1 MARGRRQILSIISIF
16 YLIFSR
22 KEIWARNQLT
32 ADYQLLC
39 RDGTRKRATDYRN
52 CYLGK
57 VAANAMVTNPFF
69 KKQNI
74 NAFINLFKYAQQ
86 FYGQK
91 MKNEFSFSMF
101 YSEPPYA
108 DLIFSDAAQKI
119 IVLNESEYIIEIFGL
134 RSILKLPTHSSTSL
148 PELPWPRVYESL

>member
-1 MARGRRQILSIISIF
+1 MFIISIF
-16 YLIFSR
+16 YLIFFR

-39 RDGTRKRATDYRN
+39 RDGTRKKATDYRN

-119 IVLNESEYIIEIFGL
+119 IVLNESEYL
-134 RSILKLPTHSSTSL
+134 QSMVLDHSKKLSIHSSTSL
-148 PELPWPRVYESL
+148 PELPWPRVYESI

>member
-1 MARGRRQILSIISIF
+1 
-16 YLIFSR
+16 
-22 KEIWARNQLT
+22 
-32 ADYQLLC
+32 
-39 RDGTRKRATDYRN
+39 
-52 CYLGK
+52 
-57 VAANAMVTNPFF
+57 MVTNPFF

-119 IVLNESEYIIEIFGL
+119 TVLNESEYYTDKTRQVNYAVSEKEVGCDNIDNDDKGD
-134 RSILKLPTHSSTSL
+134 RWS
-148 PELPWPRVYESL
+148 W

>member
-1 MARGRRQILSIISIF
+1 MSGRYQEEGHRVQVGGGGE
-16 YLIFSR
+16 
-22 KEIWARNQLT
+22 KH
-32 ADYQLLC
+32 ADYSDR
-39 RDGTRKRATDYRN
+39 RD

-57 VAANAMVTNPFF
+57 VKANAMVTNPNFP
-69 KKQNI
+69 KKNI
-74 NAFINLFKYAQQ
+74 DAFINLFKYAQQ

-119 IVLNESEYIIEIFGL
+119 IVLEEG
-134 RSILKLPTHSSTSL
+134 K
-148 PELPWPRVYESL
+148 

>member
-1 MARGRRQILSIISIF
+1 MFIISIF
-16 YLIFSR
+16 YLIFFR

-39 RDGTRKRATDYRN
+39 RDGTRKKATDYRN

-101 YSEPPYA
+101 YPEPPYA
-108 DLIFSDAAQKI
+108 DSPMLLK
-119 IVLNESEYIIEIFGL
+119 
-134 RSILKLPTHSSTSL
+134 RSLSSMKVSTILTRQSKLCGF
-148 PELPWPRVYESL
+148 

>member
-1 MARGRRQILSIISIF
+1 MARGRRPFFTFTFPIF
-16 YLIFSR
+16 YLIFFR

-39 RDGTRKRATDYRN
+39 RDGTRKKATDYRN

-119 IVLNESEYIIEIFGL
+119 IVLNESEYYTEIFAL
-134 RSILKLPTHSSTSL
+134 KSILKAPYSQLDVIT
-148 PELPWPRVYESL
+148 